1 MNEVT
6 TVEFNVKRDIDSM
19 TPEQLVP
26 EINAMYHQM
35 EAVGNIAL
43 LMMAETGRM
52 LIAVK
57 NKVKHGEFES
67 WCEQHL
73 DFSKSKAEKMMQLA
87 ERAGD
92 ENSLFSK
99 AETFTDLGIS
109 KVMALLTVP
118 EDIAVEVIESGD
130 AEELSVRELKEELR
144 ALKEEKEKEISDLQ
158 MKLDEVGG
166 YTNSAQEVEDLK
178 KKLEKE
184 KDKNK
189 TLKEKQAAAID
200 KAVAKANEEA
210 KASLEEE
217 VRKASEKMAD
227 SFKEL
232 KAENEKLTKQLDRSG
247 NEDLV
252 EFRIQS
258 KAMQEC
264 FNACMEIID
273 RVSANEEDTAD
284 KMRSGMKRILE
295 AKMAELD

>member
-6 TVEFNVKRDIDSM
+6 TVEFNVRKDIDSM
-19 TPEQLVP
+19 TPEQLIP

-57 NKVKHGEFES
+57 NKVKHGAFES

-92 ENSLFSK
+92 ESSIFSK

-109 KVMALLTVP
+109 KVMALLAVP

-144 ALKEEKEKEISDLQ
+144 TLKEEKESEIAELQ

-184 KDKNK
+184 KGKNK
-189 TLKEKQAAAID
+189 SLKEKQAAAID
-200 KAVAKANEEA
+200 EAVAKANEEA
-210 KASLEEE
+210 KKELDAE
-217 VRKASEKMAD
+217 VKKASEKMAD

-232 KAENEKLTKQLDRSG
+232 KAENEKLTRQLDRSG

-264 FNACMEIID
+264 FNACIEIID
-273 RVSANEEDTAD
+273 RVSAADEDTAD

-295 AKMAELD
+295 AKIAEL

>member
-6 TVEFNVKRDIDSM
+6 TVEFNVRKDIDSM
-19 TPEQLVP
+19 TPEQLIP

-57 NKVKHGEFES
+57 NKVKHGAFES

-92 ENSLFSK
+92 ESSIFSK

-109 KVMALLTVP
+109 KVMALLAVP

-144 ALKEEKEKEISDLQ
+144 TLKEEKESEIAELQ

-189 TLKEKQAAAID
+189 SLKEKQAAAID
-200 KAVAKANEEA
+200 EAVAKANEEA
-210 KASLEEE
+210 KKELDAE
-217 VRKASEKMAD
+217 VKKASEKMAD

-232 KAENEKLTKQLDRSG
+232 KAENEKLTRQLDRSG

-264 FNACMEIID
+264 FNACIEIID
-273 RVSANEEDTAD
+273 RVSAADEDTAD

-295 AKMAELD
+295 AKIAEL

>member
-158 MKLDEVGG
+158 MKLDEVGD

-184 KDKNK
+184 KEKNK
-189 TLKEKQAAAID
+189 SLKEKQAAAID
-200 KAVAKANEEA
+200 EAVAKANEEA

-232 KAENEKLTKQLDRSG
+232 KAENEKLTRQLDRSG

-295 AKMAELD
+295 AKIAELD

>member
-158 MKLDEVGG
+158 MKLDEVGD

-184 KDKNK
+184 KEKNK
-189 TLKEKQAAAID
+189 SLKEKQAAAID
-200 KAVAKANEEA
+200 EAVAKANEEA

-232 KAENEKLTKQLDRSG
+232 KAENEKLTRQLDRSG

-284 KMRSGMKRILE
+284 KMRSSMKRILE
-295 AKMAELD
+295 AKIAELD

>member
-6 TVEFNVKRDIDSM
+6 TVEFNVRKDIDSM

-57 NKVKHGEFES
+57 NKVKHGAFES

-87 ERAGD
+87 ERTGD
-92 ENSLFSK
+92 ESSIFSK
-99 AETFTDLGIS
+99 TETFTDLGIS
-109 KVMALLTVP
+109 KVMALLAVP
-118 EDIAVEVIESGD
+118 EEIAVEVIESGD
-130 AEELSVRELKEELR
+130 AEEMSVRELKEELR
-144 ALKEEKEKEISDLQ
+144 ALKEEKESEIAELQ

-189 TLKEKQAAAID
+189 SLKEKQAAAID
-200 KAVAKANEEA
+200 EAVAKANEEA
-210 KASLEEE
+210 KKELDAE

-232 KAENEKLTKQLDRSG
+232 KAENEKLTRQLDRSG

-264 FNACMEIID
+264 FNACIEIID
-273 RVSANEEDTAD
+273 RVSSADEDTAD

-295 AKMAELD
+295 AKIAEL